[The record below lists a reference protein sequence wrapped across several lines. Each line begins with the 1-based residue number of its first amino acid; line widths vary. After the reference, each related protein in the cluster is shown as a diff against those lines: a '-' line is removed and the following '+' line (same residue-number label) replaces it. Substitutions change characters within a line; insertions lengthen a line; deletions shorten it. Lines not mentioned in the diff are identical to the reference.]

1 MKTPRSGIVP
11 SFWKLII
18 QASFHGRGAFDR
30 FDYPWQ
36 DNY

>member
-1 MKTPRSGIVP
+1 MSILCAVLPGAHF
-11 SFWKLII
+11 FWLNLDQKG
-18 QASFHGRGAFDR
+18 SFDR